1 VATQQI
7 VQSFATITWLLL
19 GGLALGSF
27 ALAWLLR
34 QVTDASPGYLR
45 FSGLLAA
52 LLGFLWW
59 LTELALPAPAD
70 LAIQHAPDL
79 DEARRLTIALFG
91 LLALVSGVRLGRGG
105 RALWVG
111 AATILSGVAAMA
123 LAAWGWTGGTD
134 LAASYL
140 VQLLALSA
148 VSGGALAAIVL
159 AHWYLVTPRI
169 SARPLVLATRLL
181 AWALGISILLF
192 FAWQAA
198 GIPTGVPFDALTG
211 SNAVFG
217 WLRLGVG
224 LVFPLV
230 LTWMAYRTALT
241 RSMES
246 ATGLLYIAF
255 AAILASTIVA
265 AGLAFAEGVLV

>member
-1 VATQQI
+1 VATEQI
-7 VQSFATITWLLL
+7 VQSFAYITWLLL

-34 QVTDASPGYLR
+34 QVTDATPGFLG
-45 FSGLLAA
+45 FTATAAA
-52 LLGFLWW
+52 LLVLLWW
-59 LTELALPAPAD
+59 LTELSLPMPAD
-70 LAIQHAPDL
+70 LAIQPAPDL
-79 DEARRLTIALFG
+79 AEARRVAIVLFG
-91 LLALVSGVRLGRGG
+91 LLSFVAGVRMGRGG

-111 AATILSGVAAMA
+111 AAAIASGVAAMA

-140 VQLLALSA
+140 VQLLAISA
-148 VSGGALAAIVL
+148 VSGGALACIVL

-169 SARPLVLATRLL
+169 SGRPLILATRLL

-198 GIPTGVPFDALTG
+198 GIPSGVPFDALTG
-211 SNAVFG
+211 PNAVFG
-217 WLRLGVG
+217 WLRLVVG

-265 AGLAFAEGVLV
+265 AGLAFAEGLLV